1 VIRMTV
7 FETPGVTRD
16 KNSFFDSLK
25 EVPGYIDQRLPTM
38 DKDLDKYFDQNLPA
52 VIDEW
57 GLISRIHLNDLERRL
72 SRVHTQIDYLEK
84 ERITLEARA
93 DRLDKELKTLEDL

>member
-1 VIRMTV
+1 MTMY
-7 FETPGVTRD
+7 ETPGVTGN
-16 KNSFFDSLK
+16 KHSFFDSLK

-38 DKDLDKYFDQNLPA
+38 DKDLDRYFDQNLPA

-72 SRVHTQIDYLEK
+72 SRVHIQIEYLEK
-84 ERITLEARA
+84 EQITLEARA
-93 DRLDKELKTLEDL
+93 DLLDKELRALEDL